1 VPWHIATRTPS
12 ITLFQTRGSLARNA
26 MASSDSSPDEEPA
39 MFGSS
44 AQRSWLPR
52 TQGIFLRAEGDDL
65 HGKPAIADQIARA
78 DDCRASQPLGLRK
91 GVVQGVDVSMNVGD
105 DSEAHDY
112 TMADLHSVRNRLT
125 RCLGAGGSSSN
136 RWNAARSSATLTGSV
151 QARHLASRVQS
162 LGGETVVPL
171 TQVRR

>member
-1 VPWHIATRTPS
+1 MVAAHAGDLP
-12 ITLFQTRGSLARNA
+12 F
-26 MASSDSSPDEEPA
+26 
-39 MFGSS
+39 
-44 AQRSWLPR
+44 AQKV
-52 TQGIFLRAEGDDL
+52 DDL

-125 RCLGAGGSSSN
+125 RCLGAGGRLIEQMECREIVGNSDGFSSGE
-136 RWNAARSSATLTGSV
+136 A
-151 QARHLASRVQS
+151 LASRVSRSGAKQWYH
-162 LGGETVVPL
+162 
-171 TQVRR
+171 